1 MHPDFPFAFSQK
13 NGRNAMVLHEAAT
26 ELVSQLT
33 KDGED
38 RNDDEEEREREPSE
52 EYGLLNEL

>member
-1 MHPDFPFAFSQK
+1 
-13 NGRNAMVLHEAAT
+13 MVLHEAAT

>member
-1 MHPDFPFAFSQK
+1 M
-13 NGRNAMVLHEAAT
+13 LHEAAT

-38 RNDDEEEREREPSE
+38 RNDDEEEREQQREPSE
-52 EYGLLNEL
+52 EYGLLNGL